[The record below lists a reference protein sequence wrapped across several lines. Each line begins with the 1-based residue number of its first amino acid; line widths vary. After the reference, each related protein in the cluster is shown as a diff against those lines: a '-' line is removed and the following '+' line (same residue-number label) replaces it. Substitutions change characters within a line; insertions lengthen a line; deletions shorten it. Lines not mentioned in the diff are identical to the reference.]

1 MAIPK
6 HLSVFLLVLSLT
18 ASRPV
23 FVNNPDCNSFDF
35 RTEISK
41 NLNEELYKLTITATG
56 GRRPYHYLL
65 LDEKNSLVSKDFSK
79 SVFEGLKKGRYRCII
94 SDDQDCTKEQFI
106 EVK

>member
-6 HLSVFLLVLSLT
+6 HLLVSLLVLSLT

-23 FVNNPDCNSFDF
+23 FYKSPDCNSFEF
-35 RTEISK
+35 RTEIIK
-41 NLNEELYKLTITATG
+41 TPNQETYQLTITATG
-56 GRRPYHYLL
+56 GKRPYHYLL
-65 LDEKNSLVSKDFSK
+65 LDDKNTLVSKDFSK
-79 SVFEGLKKGRYRCII
+79 SVFDRLRKGRYRCII